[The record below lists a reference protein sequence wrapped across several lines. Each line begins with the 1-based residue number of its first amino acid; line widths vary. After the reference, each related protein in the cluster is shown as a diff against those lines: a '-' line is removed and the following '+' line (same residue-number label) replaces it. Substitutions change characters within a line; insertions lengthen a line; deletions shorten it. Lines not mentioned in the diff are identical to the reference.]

1 MIRPPPRSTRTDTLF
16 PYTTLFRSLDV
27 LSQDRGRLS
36 HGRHVS
42 DQRRGDPAVRPYLD
56 LRAQFRIAPYK
67 DSEFIERPDDIFLPG
82 PLLGRNEGSGRQL
95 RAVGGRRAAGQ
106 CNGGQ
111 AHDQEQPGFRR
122 KKHDQSPLSAC
133 TRGTAVSQWARQSAQ
148 DPPCYAMKG

>member
-111 AHDQEQPGFRR
+111 AQDQEQPGFRR
-122 KKHDQSPLSAC
+122 KRQDKTDRKSVVGG
-133 TRGTAVSQWARQSAQ
+133 RGVAVREGRGGSGIN
-148 DPPCYAMKG
+148 KK